1 MRRLSRAE
9 CHQNIPFAPLWKK
22 NICIS
27 FLPKIVLSPL
37 GLNSGGAG
45 PAGSR

>member
-9 CHQNIPFAPLWKK
+9 CHQNISFPPPWKK
-22 NICIS
+22 KKIS
-27 FLPKIVLSPL
+27 FPPKIVLSPL

-45 PAGSR
+45 PASTR